1 MRLNLSSV
9 ISIALVASL
18 MFVSSAPTLEAATK
32 RTNKAVFKETVST
45 ADLADAYA
53 KAAAGG
59 VKVRILVVPGHEPGF
74 GGTEFAGFYERE
86 LVVDIANQLAR
97 ELRTDTNFEVF
108 VARGNQGWNTDF
120 TRYFDTQGK
129 KIERFVETHK
139 SAMGKLEKKGK
150 IDDSDEQA
158 AHNEA
163 RPDVAL
169 RLYGISKWADEN
181 TIDLVLHLHLND
193 ETSHAAGVRGVHS
206 GAAIYVPDALYGNA
220 KTSKAIAEPVLARL
234 NATTPTST
242 FGLERKGIV
251 PGRELIAIGSYNT
264 LAAPSL
270 LIEYGYIYEPR
281 ITGSGARSEVLADY
295 AYQTALGV
303 KDFFGTPARPRF
315 ASKVLPYQFTTD
327 PLAPSSASSTPPDA
341 RSIYA
346 LQASLAELGFY
357 PGTEASLVECPV
369 SGILGLCTRDAVKA
383 FQASKG
389 LEQTGQLGVQ
399 TRVAFNSAFG
409 LTTPLAS
416 IPTVPTVA
424 AVPAASASCTAFAN
438 ILKINSTDT
447 NANGEVTRLQQI
459 LAKDA
464 AVYPEGKI
472 TGYFGPATL
481 AAVQRFQT
489 KNAIATK
496 GSAGYGSVGPLT
508 GKALCS

>member
-1 MRLNLSSV
+1 MNLSS
-9 ISIALVASL
+9 ILSIALIASVI
-18 MFVSSAPTLEAATK
+18 FVSGAPTLEAATK
-32 RTNKAVFKETVST
+32 GTTKPVFKETVST

-53 KAAAGG
+53 EAVAGG
-59 VKVRILVVPGHEPGF
+59 AKVRILIVPGHEPGF

-120 TRYFDTQGK
+120 KRYFDKQTK
-129 KIERFVETHK
+129 KIERFVEVHK
-139 SAMGKLEKKGK
+139 NAMGKLEKKGK
-150 IDDSDEQA
+150 IDDNDEQA

-169 RLYGISKWADEN
+169 RLYGINKWADEN
-181 TIDLVLHLHLND
+181 NIDLVLHLHLND
-193 ETSHAAGVRGVHS
+193 ETSHAVGVAGVHS
-206 GAAIYVPDALYGNA
+206 GVAIYVPDVIYGNA

-234 NATTPTST
+234 NATTATST
-242 FGLERKGIV
+242 FGLERKGII
-251 PGRELIAIGSYNT
+251 PGRELIATGSFNT
-264 LAAPSL
+264 LEAPSL

-357 PGTEASLVECPV
+357 PGTEASFVECPV

-383 FQASKG
+383 FQASNG
-389 LEQTGQLGVQ
+389 IEQTGQLGTQ

-416 IPTVPTVA
+416 VPTTPAVA
-424 AVPAASASCTAFAN
+424 TVPAAPASCTAFTN
-438 ILKINSTDT
+438 VLKLNSTD
-447 NANGEVTRLQQI
+447 ADVNGEVTRLQQI
-459 LAKDA
+459 LSKDA

-489 KNAIATK
+489 KNAITAK
-496 GSAGYGSVGPLT
+496 GNAGYGSVGPLT